1 MGDKIR
7 ISLNIFLVLIAVT
20 IVFLFFF
27 WIFCLN
33 HTSVN
38 QIGVA
43 YNSYNGEIKV
53 QDKPGWYRTGVLVKV
68 AYVSTLPVKVTIP
81 SEAKV
86 IVSKMVKFN
95 PAGVNE
101 FIQMQGFSYNMNSS
115 LSNIMLGY
123 AFSGNTYSFLDVIQ
137 DANAETL
144 GTDRNLIKE

>member
-1 MGDKIR
+1 MNNLI
-7 ISLNIFLVLIAVT
+7 LNPLKVIAGI
-20 IVFLFFF
+20 IVAGIIFLFFF

-43 YNSYNGEIKV
+43 YNSLNGEITV
-53 QDKPGWYRTGVLVKV
+53 QNTPGWYRTGVLVKV
-68 AYVSTLPVKVTIP
+68 AYVSTLPIKVTIP

-101 FIQMQGFSYNMNSS
+101 FIQLQGFSYNMNSS
-115 LSNIMLGY
+115 LGNIMLGY
-123 AFSGNTYSFLDVIQ
+123 AFSGNTYTFLDIIQ

-144 GTDRNLIKE
+144 GSDRNLIKE